1 MLLLLLLVIVV
12 EQYFIYWSISL
23 CIHKREYYIY
33 IHTIYNYLVIYL
45 CFSHTELTNVYKRAC
60 IHTSFRIETR
70 TLGLNRICARSAPA
84 RPLERE
90 LFIRTYEMPSEHHHD
105 VEFDHPH

>member
-1 MLLLLLLVIVV
+1 MFFTY
-12 EQYFIYWSISL
+12 Q
-23 CIHKREYYIY
+23 
-33 IHTIYNYLVIYL
+33 
-45 CFSHTELTNVYKRAC
+45 TNAYKRAC

-90 LFIRTYEMPSEHHHD
+90 LFIWTYEMPSEHHHD